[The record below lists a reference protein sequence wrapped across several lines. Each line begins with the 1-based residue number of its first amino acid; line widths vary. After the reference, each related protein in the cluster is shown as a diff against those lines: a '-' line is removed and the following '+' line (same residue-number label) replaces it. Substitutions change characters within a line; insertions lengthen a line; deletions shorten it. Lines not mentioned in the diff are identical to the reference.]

1 MLFINHY
8 KDLLGVCINSL
19 KAEMIVLKN
28 SLPTSYNFQDI
39 KNIINKNVYPNL
51 YKLIQVAITIPV
63 SSATCERSFS
73 AMRRV
78 KNWLRTSMGQN
89 RFTNLASICIER
101 DITNNIDTERILNKF
116 ALTNNR
122 KINLL

>member
-1 MLFINHY
+1 M
-8 KDLLGVCINSL
+8 NSL

-28 SLPTSYNFQDI
+28 CLPAKFNFEDI
-39 KNIINKNVYPNL
+39 QKVININVYPNL

-78 KNWLRTSMGQN
+78 KNWLRTSMQQN
-89 RFTNLASICIER
+89 RFTNLSTICIER
-101 DITNNIDTERILNKF
+101 DITNNLDNEKILNKF
-116 ALTNNR
+116 ALNNR

>member
-1 MLFINHY
+1 MQ
-8 KDLLGVCINSL
+8 DLLEVCINSL
-19 KAEMIVLKN
+19 KAEIIVLKN
-28 SLPTSYNFQDI
+28 CLPTNYNFEDI
-39 KNIINKNVYPNL
+39 KKIINKNVYPNL
-51 YKLIQVAITIPV
+51 FKLIQVAITIPV

-78 KNWLRTSMGQN
+78 KNWLRTTVGQN
-89 RFTNLASICIER
+89 RFTSLASICIER
-101 DITNNIDTERILNKF
+101 DITNNINNEKILNKF

>member
-1 MLFINHY
+1 MQ
-8 KDLLGVCINSL
+8 DLLGVCINSL

-28 SLPTSYNFQDI
+28 CLPTSYNFQDI
-39 KNIINKNVYPNL
+39 KNIINKNVYPNI

-116 ALTNNR
+116 ATTNR